1 VPEFR
6 IPLINSP
13 VLVGLVPLYNVQTFS
28 LSEGY
33 KIQRIAG
40 SKFSQ
45 AIAPSTKTITI
56 EAVLVG
62 KLRMLHKKAL
72 EIMALSSRLMVSALA
87 PALKIT
93 GIPVVAGMTISLD
106 MQISDLK
113 FTQSTQKRDAI
124 DVSLTLVHV
133 PRFSLLSI
141 LGEVA
146 DLALAIGSAFIPTG
160 PAPNPISRGP
170 GGPAPLPPLGPPV
183 FKHTQRRG
191 PSGP

>member
-1 VPEFR
+1 MPEFR

-13 VLVGLVPLYNVQTFS
+13 VLVGLVPLYNVQSLS

-45 AIAPSTKTITI
+45 AIAPTNKTIAI

-62 KLRMLHKKAL
+62 NLRMLHKKAL
-72 EIMALSSRLMVSALA
+72 ETMALSSRLLVSALA
-87 PALKIT
+87 PGLKVT

-106 MQISDLK
+106 MQITDLK

-124 DVSLTLVHV
+124 DVSLTLQHA

-146 DLALAIGSAFIPTG
+146 DLALAAGSAAIPTG
-160 PAPNPISRGP
+160 PAPSPISRGAGNPAPPPPP
-170 GGPAPLPPLGPPV
+170 GGV
-183 FKHTQRRG
+183 IKHTGHRG
-191 PSGP
+191 PAGP